1 MTQSPGKSQAGAARS
16 HDGKRLVF
24 ISTRGSD
31 PCGECKEPLGK
42 GDWITL
48 EKEKGALCLECSDLD
63 HLEYLPAGD
72 AALTRRATKHSTLT
86 AVVLEWSRSRKRY
99 ERQGILVEDAALV
112 RAEEECLADADARER
127 RREREADRRE
137 AVDEKYVSRFAER
150 IAELY
155 PRLPADEVEA
165 IARHACEKHSGRVG
179 RSAAA
184 KELDADAVRLAVG
197 AHARHVHTDYDR
209 LLARGE
215 ERHEA
220 RSQVGPL
227 VRRLLAEWSG
237 GADGDEPA

>member
-1 MTQSPGKSQAGAARS
+1 MTEPAKPDGRSP
-16 HDGKRLVF
+16 DGKRLVF

-31 PCGECKEPLGK
+31 PCGECKAPLGK
-42 GDWITL
+42 GSWITL

-63 HLEYLPAGD
+63 HLEYLPSGD
-72 AALTRRATKHSTLT
+72 AALTRRATKHSTLS
-86 AVVLEWSRSRKRY
+86 AVVLKWSRSRNRY

-127 RREREADRRE
+127 RRQREAGRRE
-137 AVDEKYVSRFAER
+137 AVDEKYVSRFAAR

-155 PRLPADEVEA
+155 PKLPAPEAEA
-165 IARHACEKHSGRVG
+165 IARHACAKHSGRVG

-197 AHARHVHTDYDR
+197 AHARHVHTDYDG

-237 GADGDEPA
+237 GAEGDEPA